1 MTDPITAVG
10 AIASVI
16 QLIDFSA
23 RLLARLIEYR
33 SKDNELPSAFMHIH
47 NQLPLLREV
56 LEKSREGINS
66 QIISQNEVKAIE
78 PCLRGCQ
85 QQIEKLTVILSAI
98 LPEDQDNAA
107 KRFKKGIQSMWK
119 ESEVK
124 TLEDEIGWYVTRLT
138 FYYAWSSSRLDL
150 RNHDLLA
157 RIQQWLSPPDPQ
169 LNFRKSLKLRS
180 EDTGKWYLQGTQY
193 EAWKAERGSFTW
205 LYGSPGTGKTILS
218 AGIIEDLKGYCDI
231 DPARSFAFFFFD
243 FNDAEKQHPMSMVR
257 SLVSQFLSQCTHV
270 PEGVRALHA
279 TCKREASGQ
288 QLLQALRDT
297 LDLLPAPFIV
307 LDALDEC
314 NNWEGLFNILQEM
327 QRCVHRFRWA
337 ACQLDALAQC
347 VTRGKV
353 RRALQD
359 LPKTLDETYARILRA
374 IDEGQ
379 NAEEAVKILIWLAC
393 AERPLTAIEVCQVT
407 GIVIGEECLFD
418 EDEVL
423 QDSTDILRICSSFV
437 SIAIVGDNGMDD
449 NDSKDDDSAYSEDQ
463 DSGMIREG
471 VTHAAKQILEENCTD
486 VNKLWINDD
495 NPLHAASSRG
505 HEKIVEILLAGGADV
520 NAQGGYYNNAL
531 HAASDRGFDGVV
543 SMLLAHGANVDAQ
556 GDRHG
561 TALHAASDRGRKTIV
576 QMLTAKG
583 ADVNAQGGYF
593 GNALQAASHRGH
605 EEIVRMLLAAGAD
618 VNAQGGEYG
627 NALQAALVA
636 GEGNVVQMLL
646 DALANPPAIRL
657 AV

>member
-33 SKDNELPSAFMHIH
+33 SKDYELPSAFMHIH

-85 QQIEKLTVILSAI
+85 QQIEKLAVILSAI
-98 LPEDQDNAA
+98 LPEDQDSAA

-157 RIQQWLSPPDPQ
+157 RIQRWLSPPDPQ

-193 EAWKAERGSFTW
+193 EAWKVEGGSFTW

-243 FNDAEKQHPMSMVR
+243 FNDAEKQHPMGMVK
-257 SLVSQFLSQCTHV
+257 SLVSQ
-270 PEGVRALHA
+270 
-279 TCKREASGQ
+279 
-288 QLLQALRDT
+288 
-297 LDLLPAPFIV
+297 
-307 LDALDEC
+307 
-314 NNWEGLFNILQEM
+314 
-327 QRCVHRFRWA
+327 FRWA
-337 ACQLDALAQC
+337 ACQLDVLAQC

-463 DSGMIREG
+463 DSGMIPLYAASREG

-505 HEKIVEILLAGGADV
+505 HEKIVEILLAEGADV

-646 DALANPPAIRL
+646 DALGNPPAIRS

>member
-1 MTDPITAVG
+1 M
-10 AIASVI
+10 
-16 QLIDFSA
+16 
-23 RLLARLIEYR
+23 
-33 SKDNELPSAFMHIH
+33 
-47 NQLPLLREV
+47 
-56 LEKSREGINS
+56 
-66 QIISQNEVKAIE
+66 
-78 PCLRGCQ
+78 
-85 QQIEKLTVILSAI
+85 
-98 LPEDQDNAA
+98 
-107 KRFKKGIQSMWK
+107 
-119 ESEVK
+119 
-124 TLEDEIGWYVTRLT
+124 
-138 FYYAWSSSRLDL
+138 
-150 RNHDLLA
+150 
-157 RIQQWLSPPDPQ
+157 
-169 LNFRKSLKLRS
+169 
-180 EDTGKWYLQGTQY
+180 
-193 EAWKAERGSFTW
+193 
-205 LYGSPGTGKTILS
+205 
-218 AGIIEDLKGYCDI
+218 
-231 DPARSFAFFFFD
+231 
-243 FNDAEKQHPMSMVR
+243 
-257 SLVSQFLSQCTHV
+257 
-270 PEGVRALHA
+270 
-279 TCKREASGQ
+279 
-288 QLLQALRDT
+288 
-297 LDLLPAPFIV
+297 
-307 LDALDEC
+307 
-314 NNWEGLFNILQEM
+314 
-327 QRCVHRFRWA
+327 
-337 ACQLDALAQC
+337 LAQC

-463 DSGMIREG
+463 DSGMMYVRLAHFCVKEYLISSRPCLERYKLENRKLHDRLATSCLVYLLRFNNDEWRTLDCESKFPLADYAANFWTVHARRSGSCSQQQQQLSMDLLTRKLPAFTAWIHLSEMGPIGDLSMNIRSRVEALPSPLYAASREG

-505 HEKIVEILLAGGADV
+505 HEKIVEILLAEGADV

-646 DALANPPAIRL
+646 DALGNPPAIRS